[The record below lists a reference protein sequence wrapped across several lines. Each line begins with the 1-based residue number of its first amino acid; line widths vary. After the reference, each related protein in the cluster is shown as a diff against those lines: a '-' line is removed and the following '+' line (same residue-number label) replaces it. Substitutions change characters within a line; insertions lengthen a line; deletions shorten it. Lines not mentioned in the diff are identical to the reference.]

1 LVVFHWRQR
10 GIRDAPAPIGLRPA
24 AGGHRRDHVH
34 EDGQVCHPHVVEV
47 IGLGHSAM
55 VVCHDCARD
64 TGFMVAKRAEEVAL
78 RHRRLTA

>member
-1 LVVFHWRQR
+1 MRHR
-10 GIRDAPAPIGLRPA
+10 GISDATAPVA
-24 AGGHRRDHVH
+24 SSTASAVHRRDHVH
-34 EDGQVCHPHVVEV
+34 EDGQVCHPHAVEV

-64 TGFMVAKRAEEVAL
+64 TGFMEARRADEVAL

>member
-1 LVVFHWRQR
+1 MRHR
-10 GIRDAPAPIGLRPA
+10 GISDLAAPVALSTA
-24 AGGHRRDHVH
+24 SAGHRRDHVH
-34 EDGQVCHPHVVEV
+34 EDGQACHPHVVEV

-64 TGFMVAKRAEEVAL
+64 TGFMVAKRAEEVAQ